1 MLQLYIILIGF
12 YRSFLTLTIIAL
24 TKIISK
30 PLIINPLLENLLF
43 NYSISLITILT
54 VYFKQ
59 MQEGLLETILR
70 VGQGFVMSGKRAFN
84 YHESSLKKMFNFLQA
99 CHIVAGIHKNI
110 LHIMMQGNFSL
121 SLF

>member
-1 MLQLYIILIGF
+1 MTTKRLCFFITKTYIISYMLQLYIILIGF

-24 TKIISK
+24 TKIVSE

-43 NYSISLITILT
+43 NYSISPITILT

-84 YHESSLKKMFNFLQA
+84 YHESRINFKKN
-99 CHIVAGIHKNI
+99 V
-110 LHIMMQGNFSL
+110 
-121 SLF
+121 